1 MKKNLRYLTTT
12 LVATSFLVCSP
23 SYALGI
29 GGMKLQSA
37 LNQDL
42 KAEIPLILSEG
53 ENATDLKIG
62 FASNAKFD
70 EAGIPWTLFLSKIKF
85 QTVTQNGKTIIKLSS
100 KEVLKEPFLDFLIE
114 VRGAKN
120 TVYREFTVLVDPPA
134 SYSPSQET
142 ATIVPKKNTSN
153 LPHHSDS
160 EPPYFVSAQ
169 SPTANGTYGP
179 VSATESLWHIASKF
193 NQQNNI
199 SIGQM
204 VEVIYSANQGAFKN
218 KTKEIITGKILT
230 IPVVTAA
237 PILAKNKTKTV
248 VVKVNLTKE
257 KTIIPPVKPLQK
269 VESPVTTEVKKEKT
283 IIPPSV
289 NPAQKIEPLVI
300 AEVVKEKAV
309 ITKVKSASKVDTSAI
324 TNQKVVE
331 LEKQLSNMKKII
343 AEQNAQIVALKVV
356 MSKTTALKNTV
367 IAPPELPTTII
378 QTEAVEITVAEP
390 ISESALEPVATS
402 LPTAFE
408 VLPVVAPTAIAVGA
422 TDSYYYTSA
431 IVGTL
436 LLSLLG
442 WLRFRG
448 RIKTEIN
455 KDRRA
460 KPEVAIDEIPIH
472 EVNYSVENTL
482 DQSDDLTSKMFDN
495 DATSEFED
503 EGEIEFEEQSMS
515 EFNQFMNDDLDKYKV
530 GDVLYKV
537 GIYCA
542 YGSYDKAILLLREEY
557 KKHPDA
563 ENYALR
569 LLKLYVLQDNQ
580 AEFIGFLFELI
591 KQGKKEIPEFWM
603 QVSDITVRFYPEA
616 LFFVTSP
623 EKSNLSTDGT
633 AMDSIVDVSE
643 MSFDQD
649 ISFIDVGSENELDEL
664 NTDLFEFSVQE
675 SVKDYSESELI
686 FFNEALS
693 FDPIQ
698 KDPLEELSFNLD
710 FTALEVEKEMIIDVP
725 DFEFDINFTTHE
737 IEKEAV
743 VYAPKF
749 EFAFDLDFV
758 TFDMEKMQ
766 KGINK

>member
-1 MKKNLRYLTTT
+1 M
-12 LVATSFLVCSP
+12 
-23 SYALGI
+23 
-29 GGMKLQSA
+29 QSA

-42 KAEIPLILSEG
+42 KAEIALILSEG

-70 EAGIPWTLFLSKIKF
+70 EVGIPWTLFLSKIKF
-85 QTVTQNGKTIIKLSS
+85 QTVTQNGKVIIKLSS

-142 ATIVPKKNTSN
+142 ATFVPKKNTSN
-153 LPHHSDS
+153 LPHHFDS
-160 EPPYFVSAQ
+160 ESAYFVAAQ
-169 SPTANGTYGP
+169 SPPVNGTYGP

-230 IPVVTAA
+230 IPVVTVV
-237 PILAKNKTKTV
+237 PIMAKNKTKAV

-257 KTIIPPVKPLQK
+257 KTIILPVKPVQK
-269 VESPVTTEVKKEKT
+269 VASPVTTEVKKEKT

-289 NPAQKIEPLVI
+289 KPAQKAEPLVI
-300 AEVVKEKAV
+300 AEVVKEKAL
-309 ITKVKSASKVDTSAI
+309 ITTVKSASKVDASAI

-356 MSKTTALKNTV
+356 MTKTTALKNTV
-367 IAPPELPTTII
+367 IAPPELPTAII
-378 QTEAVEITVAEP
+378 QPEAVEITVAEP

-402 LPTAFE
+402 LPTVFE
-408 VLPVVAPTAIAVGA
+408 VLPVAAPITVIAVGA

-460 KPEVAIDEIPIH
+460 KPEVAIDEIPIY

-482 DQSDDLTSKMFDN
+482 GQSDDLTSKMFDN

-503 EGEIEFEEQSMS
+503 EGEIEFEKQSMS

-542 YGSYDKAILLLREEY
+542 YGSYDKAILLLRKEY

-569 LLKLYVLQDNQ
+569 LLKLYILQDNQ

-591 KQGKKEIPEFWM
+591 TQGKKEIPEFWM
-603 QVSDITVRFYPEA
+603 QVSDIAVGFYPEA

-623 EKSNLSTDGT
+623 EKSNLSVDSTS
-633 AMDSIVDVSE
+633 MDSIVDVSE
-643 MSFDQD
+643 TSFDQD

-675 SVKDYSESELI
+675 SVKDDSESELI
-686 FFNEALS
+686 FFDDVLS
-693 FDPIQ
+693 FDSFQ
-698 KDPLEELSFNLD
+698 KDLLEELSFNLD
-710 FTALEVEKEMIIDVP
+710 FTALEVEKEMVIDVP
-725 DFEFDINFTTHE
+725 DFEFDINFITHE